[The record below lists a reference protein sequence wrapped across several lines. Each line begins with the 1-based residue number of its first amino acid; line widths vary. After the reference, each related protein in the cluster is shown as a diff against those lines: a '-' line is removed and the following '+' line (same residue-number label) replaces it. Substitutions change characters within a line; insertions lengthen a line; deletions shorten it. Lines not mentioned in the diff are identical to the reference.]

1 MNKCYLL
8 FVAFHAKR
16 NGVIALRANKVLDIL
31 SKFGDIKTVTI
42 GEALTLKNALG
53 LTDSEA
59 IAIFLGGSNDENL

>member
-1 MNKCYLL
+1 M
-8 FVAFHAKR
+8 
-16 NGVIALRANKVLDIL
+16 RANKVLDIL